1 MCYFQPLHTYILS
14 PHLLGKFTFIVPIML
29 EYHNKHL
36 FFLAK
41 KFSKKACKHAHV
53 QLFRDSAQCM
63 VSMKKGA
70 CLYVVTSNDYV

>member
-1 MCYFQPLHTYILS
+1 
-14 PHLLGKFTFIVPIML
+14 ML